1 VRAIVIREPGGPD
14 VLELRDVPD
23 PVPGPGR
30 VRVRITATAVN
41 RADLLQRRGGHAAP
55 PGWPSDIPGLEYAG
69 TVDAVATGVTRWK
82 PGDRV
87 MGLAG
92 GGAYAEA
99 IVVPAD
105 EVLPVP
111 AALPLE
117 EAGALPEAGI
127 TAHDALLTQCALRAG
142 EWVLIHAV
150 GSGVGTTALQI
161 AAAVGARS
169 IGTSRTRWKLERSR
183 EYGLEAAVETDSG
196 GFAHAVLEAT
206 GAHGA
211 DVVLDLVGGPYL
223 RENLEALA
231 PLGRIVIVGLVAG
244 ASCDLDMRRLMRKRA
259 TVRGT
264 MLRTRSP
271 AEKAEATRAF
281 GEFALPLIRAGRLRP
296 VIDRVLPVPE
306 AAAAHAA
313 LESADTYGKIV
324 LTW

>member
-1 VRAIVIREPGGPD
+1 MRAIVIREPGGPD
-14 VLELRDVPD
+14 VLESRDVPD
-23 PVPGPGR
+23 PVAGPGGIR
-30 VRVRITATAVN
+30 VRVAATAVN

-55 PGWPSDIPGLEYAG
+55 PGWPADIPGLEYAG
-69 TVDAVATGVTRWK
+69 TVDAVGAGVTRWR

-111 AALPLE
+111 ASLPLE
-117 EAGALPEAGI
+117 EAAALPEAGI
-127 TAHDALLTQCALRAG
+127 TAHDALFTQCGLRAG

-150 GSGVGTTALQI
+150 GSGVGTTALQL
-161 AAAVGARS
+161 AAAVGART

-183 EYGLEAAVETDSG
+183 ECGLDAAIETAG
-196 GFAHAVLEAT
+196 AGFAEGVLEAT
-206 GAHGA
+206 GGHGA

-223 RENLEALA
+223 PEDLEALA
-231 PLGRIVIVGLVAG
+231 PLGRIIIVGLVAG
-244 ASCDLDMRRLMRKRA
+244 ASCELDMRRLMRQRA

-271 AEKAEATRAF
+271 AEKARVTRAF
-281 GEFALPLIRAGRLRP
+281 GQFALPLLEAGRLRP
-296 VIDRVLPVPE
+296 VIDRVLPASE
-306 AAAAHAA
+306 AATAHA
-313 LESADTYGKIV
+313 LMESSDTYGKIV

>member
-1 VRAIVIREPGGPD
+1 MRAIFIREPGGPD
-14 VLELRDVPD
+14 VLELREVPD
-23 PVPGPGR
+23 PVPGPDR
-30 VRVRITATAVN
+30 IRVRIAATAVN
-41 RADLLQRRGGHAAP
+41 RADLLQRRGGYAAP

-69 TVDAVATGVTRWK
+69 IVDTVGAGVTRWK

-99 IVVPAD
+99 IVVPGD
-105 EVLPVP
+105 EALPVP
-111 AALPLE
+111 ASVPLE
-117 EAGALPEAGI
+117 VAAALPEAGI
-127 TAHDALLTQCALRAG
+127 TAHDALLTQCGLRAG

-183 EYGLEAAVETDSG
+183 EHGLEIAIETDG
-196 GFAHAVLEAT
+196 AGFADAVLEAT
-206 GAHGA
+206 GGHGA

-264 MLRTRSP
+264 MLRSRSP
-271 AEKAEATRAF
+271 AEKALVTRAF
-281 GEFALPLIRAGRLRP
+281 GEFALPLLESGRLRP
-296 VIDRVLPVPE
+296 VIDRVLPAPE
-306 AAAAHAA
+306 APAAHA
-313 LESADTYGKIV
+313 LMESSATYGKIV